1 MLRMTALQKQKTGK
15 SIRVNVVI
23 NLVRTLTMTI
33 LSFITFPY
41 VTRAL
46 GDQVFGLYTW
56 ANTFVYYFL
65 VLARISIPNIAIREC
80 AKVRNDKEA
89 LSHKAQEFFL
99 IQAVTTLLSFALMA
113 SLCFT
118 VPSLREN
125 NALIFLLSINF
136 LLGLFSFEWIY
147 IALEKHVYITI
158 RSISLIALS
167 AILTYT
173 FIHKTSSPGNA
184 MNEVYIYAL
193 ITILPTIL
201 TSAINFIFLRRH
213 ISFKKTRPYDFK
225 PLIRP
230 LVSLFFISLFVTAY
244 NQTDSFLLGF
254 MDQSKAAVGSYSVGV
269 KGIDIVITLITSL
282 YTVFMPRASKYYEWE
297 NKIHYRRLIDYGFHI
312 TFVIAIP
319 AVATMAIMSTPIV
332 GLVAGTNVNQYQ
344 NAGMV
349 LTILASMMLTFSLCD
364 DIYTQILI
372 PQKKEKH
379 YMYAMLLG
387 VALNIGLSL
396 LFGYVVF
403 KDAPIIGVAIA
414 TMIADV
420 VVLAVLIFMAKGDAI
435 HAIFNLDNLKVV
447 LAGIIIGA
455 ISYFLYPA
463 LFNAFPWK
471 DATGDLWIS
480 YLLALLIVVSI
491 DAVVYIGLLF
501 LSRESI
507 TRSFIE
513 RKGGTDV
520 ESELEGE

>member
-1 MLRMTALQKQKTGK
+1 MAALTTTKTGK
-15 SIRVNVVI
+15 SIRVNVAI

-33 LSFITFPY
+33 LSFITFPF

-65 VLARISIPNIAIREC
+65 VLAKISIPNIAIREC
-80 AKVRNDKEA
+80 AKVRHDKEA

-99 IQAVTTLLSFALMA
+99 IQAVTTLLSFGLMT

-118 VPSLREN
+118 VPSLMEN

-147 IALEKHVYITI
+147 IALEKHAYITV

-167 AILTYT
+167 AVLTYT
-173 FIHKTSSPGNA
+173 FIHNTSSPGAA
-184 MNEVYIYAL
+184 MNEVYVYAL

-201 TSAINFIFLRRH
+201 TSAINIIFLRRY
-213 ISFKKTRPYDFK
+213 ISFKKTRAYNFR

-230 LVSLFFISLFVTAY
+230 LIYLLFISLFVTAY

-254 MDQSKAAVGSYSVGV
+254 IDSSKASVGSYSVGV

-297 NKIHYRRLIDYGFHI
+297 NKIHYQRLIKYGFHI
-312 TFVIAIP
+312 TFFIAVP
-319 AVATMAIMSTPIV
+319 AIATMAIMADGVV
-332 GLVAGTNVNQYQ
+332 GLVAGANQDQYQ
-344 NAGMV
+344 NAGTV
-349 LTILASMMLTFSLCD
+349 LSILATMMLTFSLCD
-364 DIYTQILI
+364 NIYTQILI
-372 PQKKEKH
+372 PQKKEKL
-379 YMYAMLLG
+379 YLYAMLGG
-387 VALNIGLSL
+387 VIFNIGLSL

-403 KDAPIIGVAIA
+403 KDKPVVGVAAA

-420 VVLAVLIFMAKGDAI
+420 LVLAFLIIATREDAI
-435 HAIFNLDNLKVV
+435 PAIFNLDNLRVV

-463 LFNAFPWK
+463 LYNVLPWK
-471 DATGDLWIS
+471 DPAVNLWAS
-480 YLLALLIVVSI
+480 LLIAILVVVI
-491 DAVVYIGLLF
+491 VDAIVYIGLLM
-501 LSRESI
+501 LAKESI
-507 TRSFIE
+507 TRSLLG
-513 RKGGTDV
+513 RK
-520 ESELEGE
+520 ESEHAQSESEGE